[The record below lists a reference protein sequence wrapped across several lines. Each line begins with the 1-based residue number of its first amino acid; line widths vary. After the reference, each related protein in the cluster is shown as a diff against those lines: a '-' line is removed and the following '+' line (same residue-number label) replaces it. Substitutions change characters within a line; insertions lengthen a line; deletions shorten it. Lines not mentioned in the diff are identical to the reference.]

1 MANGMDNLC
10 SETFRRLCRQGRLQE
25 AARFAREEL
34 PALVRENDFPDAFL
48 STFLP
53 RLVEVAQRDLRPLAE
68 AISLAWQVAEAYRL
82 YPEEACLNGLKRLV
96 LPAVDWSKGLEAA
109 VTLALRCP
117 SLPFAAEYRSREAT
131 VRAARGRTNDAASGP
146 LIRMERRVAVTE
158 YRMGKWAASSASA
171 GSARR
176 TLLRS
181 PQEREFLKAART
193 FFVGREVLPN
203 VRLSNFVDIDSLA
216 GRLPSEAR
224 RYALMAEADVLIAT
238 PIDFDPVGVI
248 ELDSAHHDT
257 PVAQL
262 RDAMKERILELA
274 GVPLVRLR
282 ADPVEAIHADAF
294 YALLQQEW
302 AKFEAF
308 RPQGW
313 REREAHKRLLPAA

>member
-1 MANGMDNLC
+1 MPDGMDNLS

-25 AARFAREEL
+25 AARFAKDEIS
-34 PALVRENDFPDAFL
+34 ALVRENGFPDAFL
-48 STFLP
+48 SAFLP
-53 RLVEVAQRDLRPLAE
+53 RLVEAAQQDLRPLAE
-68 AISLAWQVAEAYRL
+68 AVSLAWQVAEAYRL
-82 YPEEACLNGLKRLV
+82 YPEEPCLTGLRRLV
-96 LPAVDWSKGLEAA
+96 LPAVDWAKGLEAA
-109 VTLALRCP
+109 ATLALRCP
-117 SLPFAAEYRSREAT
+117 TLPFAAEYRSREAT
-131 VRAARGRTNDAASGP
+131 IRAARGRTNDAASGP

-158 YRMGKWAASSASA
+158 YRLGEWAASSASA

-181 PQEREFLKAART
+181 PQEREFLKAAKA
-193 FFVGREVLPN
+193 FFVGREALPN
-203 VRLSNFVDIDSLA
+203 VRLSNFIDIDSLA

-224 RYALMAEADVLIAT
+224 RYALLAETDVLIAT
-238 PIDFDPVGVI
+238 PVDFDPVGVV
-248 ELDSAHHDT
+248 ELDSGHHDT

-282 ADPVEAIHADAF
+282 AEPAEAIHADAF

-313 REREAHKRLLPAA
+313 REREGHTRLLPAA